1 MESRPDMKRG
11 TSVKTLLLLGLLLF
25 LSDAVVAQETAP
37 NRPPDNHQLVTIK
50 QGIWGNVWLWRGDFM
65 PGPGG
70 SKRGKVTAVRRE
82 VRIYAPTTMKDLEP
96 PSGMSFA
103 RVKSRLIKKVKSGK
117 NGFYQVSL
125 PPGRYSVFVK
135 EGSTLYANWFDGNGN
150 VLPVTVA
157 KDSVTKFQIDIT
169 SGATY

>member
-1 MESRPDMKRG
+1 MFL
-11 TSVKTLLLLGLLLF
+11 TLGSILMLHGPLLAQ
-25 LSDAVVAQETAP
+25 DVAA
-37 NRPPDNHQLVTIK
+37 NRPPDNHKLVTIK
-50 QGIWGNVWLWRGDFM
+50 QGIWGNVWIWQGDFM

-70 SKRGKVTAVRRE
+70 SNKGKVTAVQRE
-82 VRIYAPTTMKDLEP
+82 VRIYVPVPMKDLEP
-96 PSGMSFA
+96 SNGTNFTKV
-103 RVKSRLIKKVKSGK
+103 RSRLIKKVKSGK

-125 PPGRYSVFVK
+125 PPGRYTVFVK

-169 SGATY
+169 AGATY

>member
-1 MESRPDMKRG
+1 MKRIEFAK
-11 TSVKTLLLLGLLLF
+11 VLLMFGPILM
-25 LSDAVVAQETAP
+25 LSAPSAARDAAAS
-37 NRPPDNHQLVTIK
+37 RPPDNHKLVTIK
-50 QGIWGNVWLWRGDFM
+50 QGIWGNVWLWQGDFM

-70 SKRGKVTAVRRE
+70 SKRGNVTAVRRE
-82 VRIYAPTTMKDLEP
+82 VRVYAPTSAQDLKP
-96 PSGMSFA
+96 TNGTSFTK
-103 RVKSRLIKKVKSGK
+103 VKSRLIKKVKSGK

-150 VLPVTVA
+150 ILPVVVV